1 MKHKNDKT
9 KAAVY
14 SYVNS
19 LLWHRKTKYHVNML
33 QRNWSS
39 VPVGLYAPSFR
50 HNLVHR
56 CRTDAGHWTPDDT
69 RHVSV

>member
-19 LLWHRKTKYHVNML
+19 LLWHRKTKYHVNKPGI
-33 QRNWSS
+33 QRG
-39 VPVGLYAPSFR
+39 PLAQ
-50 HNLVHR
+50 
-56 CRTDAGHWTPDDT
+56 
-69 RHVSV
+69 